1 MSGVRKSK
9 TSEVLLALFVQNR
22 ERKEK
27 RFVLDVLTLVW
38 LEDVHINMQ
47 IGPGERLGPFRL
59 DLGVSFKG

>member
-9 TSEVLLALFVQNR
+9 TSEVLLVLCKT

-27 RFVLDVLTLVW
+27 LFVLDVLTLTW

-47 IGPGERLGPFRL
+47 IGPGERLGHFRL